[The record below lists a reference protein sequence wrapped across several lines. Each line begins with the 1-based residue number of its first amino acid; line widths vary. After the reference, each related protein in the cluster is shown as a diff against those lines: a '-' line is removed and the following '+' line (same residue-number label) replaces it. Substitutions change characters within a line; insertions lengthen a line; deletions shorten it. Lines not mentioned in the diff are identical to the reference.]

1 MGRWGGVLN
10 IEGDLGEFPAAVG
23 ADAFV
28 IDGAVDGCG
37 YGDGYGNVPDYGVV
51 GHLMGIWNLY
61 LILCWSLNTQEGH
74 FELGVVC

>member
-1 MGRWGGVLN
+1 MRGWFYRKGGGILREGSWGRWGGILN
-10 IEGDLGEFPAAVG
+10 IEGDLREFPAAVG

-51 GHLMGIWNLY
+51 GHLMGI
-61 LILCWSLNTQEGH
+61 
-74 FELGVVC
+74 